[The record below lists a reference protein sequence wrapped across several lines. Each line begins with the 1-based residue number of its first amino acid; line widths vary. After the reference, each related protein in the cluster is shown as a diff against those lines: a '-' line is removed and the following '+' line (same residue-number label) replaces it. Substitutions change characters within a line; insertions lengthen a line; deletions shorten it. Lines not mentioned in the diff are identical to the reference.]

1 MSFEKHENDDTHGL
15 SILLLSSKFLN
26 TTHTI
31 KQESAWGLKA
41 I

>member
-15 SILLLSSKFLN
+15 SILLSSKFLN

-31 KQESAWGLKA
+31 KQKSAWGLKA